1 MKMDDN
7 DQSERDCVEIKSY
20 LWARHKD
27 VTSLVPVML
36 LFGLIYSTIIVTS
49 ILGNLLVIISVFR
62 YRSLQSPI
70 NAFSKIWLFG
80 ELLCKLVPVIQ
91 GVSLCF
97 STLTLSAISID
108 RFRLIVTPLRQSIQK
123 RCACRIVALN
133 TAISLI
139 ISLPMLFTQKLDT
152 YHRFC
157 GQFCSEYWGSELGAM
172 ARSAYGTFVFFAQFV
187 IPFLIISTCYVMIS
201 IKINTGVLTKR
212 TSTDITKYNDMSTSG
227 SKMTNLSEMRTG
239 ARLSSVGNE
248 ECTML
253 LTINGTNSANDAL
266 QIAME
271 QKKAILNR
279 RLRTNRMLIAMV
291 ALFFCCW
298 APTVLFNFLRDN
310 QWLPNFVLSQE
321 YLFGIITHCISMSS
335 TLWNPVLYALLNEQF
350 RAAFSEQ
357 FNQLR
362 HRFCSPCNGDTTTA
376 RIRLPTIDSSA
387 QQHRNSIRTV
397 ALPSPSFVQAV
408 PAVAQ

>member
-27 VTSLVPVML
+27 VTSLVPVMM

-212 TSTDITKYNDMSTSG
+212 TSTDITKFNDMSTSG
-227 SKMTNLSEMRTG
+227 SKMTNLSEIRTG

-335 TLWNPVLYALLNEQF
+335 TIWNPVLYALLNEQF

-362 HRFCSPCNGDTTTA
+362 HRFCSPCNGGTTTA
-376 RIRLPTIDSSA
+376 RTRLATNDSSA

-397 ALPSPSFVQAV
+397 ALPSPSFIQAV